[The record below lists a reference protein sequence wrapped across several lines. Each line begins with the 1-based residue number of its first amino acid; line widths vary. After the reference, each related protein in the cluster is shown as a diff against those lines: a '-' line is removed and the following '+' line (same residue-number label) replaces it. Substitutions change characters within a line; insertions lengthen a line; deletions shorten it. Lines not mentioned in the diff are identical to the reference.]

1 MVERD
6 TVGKISSEL
15 ILKPLESETPFEQMS
30 EQLSD
35 WDKSIFECLEAAKK
49 KYDASDFYLVV
60 ITKKEPLMQNVLRN
74 YFFATQACP
83 SPTWDQTIYKY
94 HREGDHLE
102 YLWTVPDKA
111 TCFVFSRYKSLVKPE
126 EMLLLKFVM
135 EFEDGTLLNL
145 ARRHNNETE
154 TPPVIK
160 LEPSIIV

>member
-15 ILKPLESETPFEQMS
+15 IAKPLESETPFEQMS

-49 KYDASDFYLVV
+49 NYGTSDFYLVV
-60 ITKKEPLMQNVLRN
+60 ITKKEKLMQNVLRN
-74 YFFATQACP
+74 YFFATKACP
-83 SPTWDQTIYKY
+83 SPTWDQTVYRY
-94 HREGDHLE
+94 THADEQLE

-111 TCFVFSRYKSLVKPE
+111 TCFVFSRHRLLVKPE
-126 EMLLLKFVM
+126 ELMLLKFVI
-135 EFEDGTLLNL
+135 EFEDGTLLDKAKRLNG
-145 ARRHNNETE
+145 EVE

-160 LEPSIIV
+160 LDLLTA